1 MQKQGVILKTYD
13 VYSDGEA
20 MIFTPNQNGVE
31 LKQYIVVFSIHLQNF
46 H

>member
-1 MQKQGVILKTYD
+1 MQEQGVILKTYD
-13 VYSDGEA
+13 DYSDGEA

-31 LKQYIVVFSIHLQNF
+31 LKQYIVVFSVHPQNF

>member
-1 MQKQGVILKTYD
+1 MQEQGVILKTYD

-31 LKQYIVVFSIHLQNF
+31 LKQYIVVFSVHPQNF
-46 H
+46 Y